1 MSNSIISVYHKP
13 IPIPAVA
20 VRVIENERN
29 GTCFSFHK
37 VCHEIAVIDNYKG
50 IFSFC
55 GNHFT
60 VLCPINKG
68 ITFVGRGNQR
78 ALSIVI
84 IFTHTRDSSAFLGE
98 NRSGDVE
105 FRAEM
110 SHQMP
115 VACNG
120 EGIIGIK

>member
-68 ITFVGRGNQR
+68 ITFVGRSGQG
-78 ALSIVI
+78 AFSAIVI
-84 IFTHTRDSSAFLGE
+84 RSSTAH
-98 NRSGDVE
+98 
-105 FRAEM
+105 RA
-110 SHQMP
+110 
-115 VACNG
+115 VF
-120 EGIIGIK
+120 